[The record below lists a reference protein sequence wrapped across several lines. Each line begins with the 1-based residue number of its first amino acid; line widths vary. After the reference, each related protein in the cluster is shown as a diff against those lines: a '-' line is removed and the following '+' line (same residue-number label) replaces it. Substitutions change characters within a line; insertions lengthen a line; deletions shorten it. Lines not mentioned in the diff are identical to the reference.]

1 MCILYYTS
9 ICVKYFLS
17 LSLSL
22 SLSLCVSVSLCLC
35 LSLSVSLSVSSFSG
49 PSYALADDA
58 VVGEDDEVM
67 SVDEEEGEE
76 DETVVIPDSGEAK
89 VGNTKSLF
97 LLLPYSLA
105 LSHLF

>member
-1 MCILYYTS
+1 MWNTFS
-9 ICVKYFLS
+9 
-17 LSLSL
+17 
-22 SLSLCVSVSLCLC
+22 
-35 LSLSVSLSVSSFSG
+35 LSLSVSSSSG

-89 VGNTKSLF
+89 VRNSKSLF
-97 LLLPYSLA
+97 LLPPYSP
-105 LSHLF
+105 SPIFFNIYC